1 MSANLYLHNICCAAG
16 DRGKQLKSGSPVAGR
31 AAAESREKTFFIL
44 EAARFWPHA
53 LRKQKAGLLIR
64 SWRAWH
70 QTAKNPPHRW
80 SGSFSFFTELRR

>member
-1 MSANLYLHNICCAAG
+1 LEVPTSAEPQLEAG
-16 DRGKQLKSGSPVAGR
+16 K
-31 AAAESREKTFFIL
+31 KTFFIL

-80 SGSFSFFTELRR
+80 SGSFSFFTELQR